1 MNLSIIK
8 QIVILRRKSLFA
20 LVVFFVVTLALQLF
34 MSFYHL
40 PKLEKLR
47 AEWVKHLESEGR
59 GAALQ
64 SREILY
70 KNGLVDLAKF
80 RERIYLKSHFAR
92 FISELYDLAAKNNLE
107 LTSITYKPLLNKEEQ
122 LLEYQLAVSV
132 SGRYSLLKKFIY
144 DLGASSNIL
153 VIDSISLASTDTS
166 ADTVQ
171 LQIQITSFF
180 RTEGQ

>member
-8 QIVILRRKSLFA
+8 QIVILRRKSLIA
-20 LVVFFVVTLALQLF
+20 LAVFFIATLALQLF
-34 MSFYHL
+34 LNFYQI
-40 PKLEKLR
+40 PRLEKLR
-47 AEWVKHLESEGR
+47 AAWSQQAEIDGR

-64 SREILY
+64 SRETLY

-80 RERIYLKSHFAR
+80 RERIYLKSNFAR

-107 LTSITYKPLLNKEEQ
+107 LTSITYKPLLNTEEQ
-122 LLEYQLAVSV
+122 LLDYKLAVAV
-132 SGRYSLLKKFIY
+132 SGKYPQLKRFIY
-144 DLGASSNIL
+144 DLGSASNIL

-171 LQIQITSFF
+171 LQIQITSYF
-180 RTEGQ
+180 RKEGQ